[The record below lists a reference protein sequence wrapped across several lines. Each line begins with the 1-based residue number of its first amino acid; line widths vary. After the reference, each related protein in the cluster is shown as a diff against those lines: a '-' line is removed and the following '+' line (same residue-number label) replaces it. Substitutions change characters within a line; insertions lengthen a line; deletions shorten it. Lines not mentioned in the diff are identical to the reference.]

1 MLQAAQDLIGQMFK
15 QSDPADFLHAAL
27 DYCHDRAPHKL
38 EWLLELMQGTAYDRE
53 WVDRRA
59 FPNCQ
64 VRCSAVSMA
73 CASIKDFLLEV
84 MRQNFMYAL
93 QVQMLGAAASFSVC
107 AYRLQRGTSRSR
119 HS

>member
-1 MLQAAQDLIGQMFK
+1 MFK

-64 VRCSAVSMA
+64 VRCDPLWMA
-73 CASIKDFLLEV
+73 WASVKDLLEV
-84 MRQNFMYAL
+84 MQQHFMYAVPRTKCF
-93 QVQMLGAAASFSVC
+93 VQLPDFPFVHTGP
-107 AYRLQRGTSRSR
+107 REGLRGHAIPDAKRP
-119 HS
+119 HPC